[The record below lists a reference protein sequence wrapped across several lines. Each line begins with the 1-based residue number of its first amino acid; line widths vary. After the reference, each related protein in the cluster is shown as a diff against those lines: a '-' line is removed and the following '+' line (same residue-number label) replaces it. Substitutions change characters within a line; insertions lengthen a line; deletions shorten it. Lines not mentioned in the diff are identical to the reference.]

1 MGEPNHPQAMDMRR
15 GNSYQDSLSNPCE
28 RREDGVGVAKRYAT
42 PILFLGLTGP
52 LSGCGLTRLGGCTP
66 LRLWRRDNNDDYCLD
81 NDNAVVI
88 V

>member
-1 MGEPNHPQAMDMRR
+1 MGEPIHQQAMDMRW
-15 GNSYQDSLSNPCE
+15 GNSLSNPCE

-42 PILFLGLTGP
+42 PIVFLGLKGP
-52 LSGCGLTRLGGCTP
+52 LSRRGLTRLGGCTP